1 MGLELP
7 ILNQPRPHEAF
18 HSARELESKLHATVR
33 GEVRFDPASRAL
45 YAADASNYRATPIG
59 VVLPHDAA
67 DVEAT
72 IAACRETGAAV
83 LPRGAGTSLSGQCCN
98 VAVVLDFSKYMRRL
112 VSLDPRKKIAI
123 VEPGIVLD
131 RVREAA
137 EVHHLTFPPDP
148 ATHSRCTIGGM
159 IGNNS
164 CGTHSVMG
172 GLTANNIR
180 SLDILLYDGTRM
192 TVGATTDEE
201 ISAIIARGGR
211 PGEIYAGLRRIRD
224 QYANEIR
231 RRFPNI
237 PRRVSGYNLD
247 ELLPERGFQVAR
259 ALVGG
264 EGTLATVL
272 RATLD
277 LMHSPPSRRLAVL
290 GFPDPFLAADA
301 VPDIIR
307 HNPIGLEGVDSMLL
321 DFMRRKNLAVDDMQ
335 LLPEGGAFLLTEFGA
350 ETDEEAEAKAH
361 ALLAASSRFP
371 GSPTG
376 RVCTL
381 EEAPR
386 LWHIRESALG
396 STVFVPG
403 EPHGWEGWED
413 AAVPPEQ
420 LGSYLRQL
428 WALMKTYG
436 YRSPMYGHFGQGCV
450 HTRINFDLESEPGIR
465 KFRAF
470 LDDATDIVIAHGGSL
485 SGEHGDGRARAAL
498 LPKMFG
504 PELMQ
509 AFREFKTLWDPDN
522 RMNPAILMEPA
533 PAASASGRSH
543 FSRNDQALKGHELTR
558 AENTLEKQPALAS
571 LREAQTV
578 EAPAFRPGN
587 ETSTEQGALAPEGIL
602 PIYQPDESF
611 RLGAGYVSK
620 KPETFFQF
628 PDDNGSFGEAT
639 LRCVGVGACRKEHG
653 GTMCPSYMAT
663 REEQHSTRG
672 RAHLLWELMEGKVL
686 GSSSGPTD
694 WRNDAVREALD
705 LCLSCKACKSECP
718 VNVDVA
724 TYKAEFL
731 AHYYG
736 NRLRK
741 PQHYAF
747 GFMDRLAHLSSLIPG
762 LTPRLANL
770 PLTMPGL
777 SHAIKAI
784 LCVAPQ
790 RKLPRFAPRSF
801 QSEWKRSSGS
811 SGSGHNFTRA
821 DQNSRSGAL
830 SPVREA
836 QTVEAPAF
844 RPGNKT
850 PQKEGASAPEAA
862 SKGHD
867 PTSDEETLLS
877 HEKVKGHDSS
887 RADQTPQEEWAL
899 APVREAPGVEAPA
912 FRPGPKTPQNEGAL
926 APEDALKGHDSSR
939 TDQNPQ
945 DKGASAPVREAQTV
959 EAPAFR
965 PGNKTPQEEGA
976 SAPED
981 ALKGH
986 DFSRADRNLQE
997 EGALAPVRETR
1008 PAAPQVLLWPD
1019 TWNNYYHPQSLH
1031 AAAQVLEA
1039 AGFAPEVP
1047 RHHVCCG
1054 RTLYDFGFL
1063 KQARAYLEKILHD
1076 FAPQIDAGLPFVF
1089 LEPSCASVFRDELVN
1104 FFPPGSE
1111 HGPRAQRLRDQT
1123 LLLSEFLVR
1132 HAPHFQPPQ
1141 LPGRKI
1147 VLQGHCHHKSVM
1159 KMTDELAI
1167 LRRTG
1172 ADVSLLDSGCCGMA
1186 GPFGFER
1193 DKLAVS
1199 QALGERVLLP
1209 AVRAAAPDTL
1219 LIADGFSCREQIAQ
1233 NTDRRALHFAELL
1246 ASTPPK

>member
-18 HSARELESKLHATVR
+18 QSARELESKLRATVR

-45 YAADASNYRATPIG
+45 YAVDASNYRATPIG

-112 VSLDPRKKIAI
+112 VSLDPRKQIAV

-137 EVHHLTFPPDP
+137 EVHHLTFAPDP

-211 PGEIYAGLRRIRD
+211 PAEIYAGMRRIRD
-224 QYANEIR
+224 QYADEIR
-231 RRFPNI
+231 RRFPKI

-277 LMHSPPSRRLAVL
+277 LMHSPPCRRLAVL

-301 VPDIIR
+301 VPAIIR
-307 HNPIGLEGVDSMLL
+307 HGPIGLEGVDSMLL

-335 LLPEGGAFLLTEFGA
+335 LLPQGGAFLLTEFGA
-350 ETDEEAEAKAH
+350 ETDEEAEAKAL
-361 ALLAASSRFP
+361 ALLAASSQFP

-413 AAVPPEQ
+413 AGVPPEQ

-428 WALMKTYG
+428 WAVMKDYG

-470 LDDATDIVIAHGGSL
+470 LDDATDIVIAHGGSI

-504 PELMQ
+504 PDLMQ

-522 RMNPAILMEPA
+522 RMNPAVLMEP
-533 PAASASGRSH
+533 
-543 FSRNDQALKGHELTR
+543 
-558 AENTLEKQPALAS
+558 
-571 LREAQTV
+571 V
-578 EAPAFRPGN
+578 
-587 ETSTEQGALAPEGIL
+587 STEDPV
-602 PIYQPDESF
+602 YQPEDSL
-611 RLGAGYVSK
+611 RLGAGYHAKS
-620 KPETFFQF
+620 PTTFFQF

-639 LRCVGVGACRKEHG
+639 LRCVGVGACRKEHA

-663 REEQHSTRG
+663 REERHSTRG

-686 GSSSGPTD
+686 GSSGEATE
-694 WRNDAVREALD
+694 WRNESVREALD

-736 NRLRK
+736 SRLRK

-762 LTPRLANL
+762 ITPRLANL
-770 PLTMPGL
+770 TLATPGL

-784 LCVAPQ
+784 LGVAPQ
-790 RKLPRFAPRSF
+790 RKLPQFAPRNF
-801 QSEWKRSSGS
+801 QNQWASQAHATSD
-811 SGSGHNFTRA
+811 A
-821 DQNSRSGAL
+821 
-830 SPVREA
+830 
-836 QTVEAPAF
+836 
-844 RPGNKT
+844 GNK
-850 PQKEGASAPEAA
+850 G
-862 SKGHD
+862 
-867 PTSDEETLLS
+867 
-877 HEKVKGHDSS
+877 
-887 RADQTPQEEWAL
+887 
-899 APVREAPGVEAPA
+899 PA
-912 FRPGPKTPQNEGAL
+912 VFL
-926 APEDALKGHDSSR
+926 
-939 TDQNPQ
+939 
-945 DKGASAPVREAQTV
+945 
-959 EAPAFR
+959 F
-965 PGNKTPQEEGA
+965 
-976 SAPED
+976 
-981 ALKGH
+981 
-986 DFSRADRNLQE
+986 
-997 EGALAPVRETR
+997 
-1008 PAAPQVLLWPD
+1008 PD

-1039 AGFAPEVP
+1039 AGFSPEVP

-1054 RTLYDFGFL
+1054 RPLYDFGFL
-1063 KQARAYLEKILHD
+1063 KQARAYLEKILRT
-1076 FAPQIDAGLPFVF
+1076 FAPQIDAGLSFVF
-1089 LEPSCASVFRDELVN
+1089 LEPSCASVFRDELIN
-1104 FFPPGSE
+1104 FFPPDSE
-1111 HGPRAQRLRDQT
+1111 HGPRAQRLRSQT
-1123 LLLSEFLVR
+1123 LLLSEFLAR
-1132 HAPHFQPPQ
+1132 HAPDFQPVDLSGQ
-1141 LPGRKI
+1141 KI
-1147 VLQGHCHHKSVM
+1147 VVQGHCHHKSVM

-1193 DKLAVS
+1193 DKFAVS

-1209 AVRAAAPDTL
+1209 AVRAAAPDTIL
-1219 LIADGFSCREQIAQ
+1219 VADGFSCREQIAQ
-1233 NTDRRALHFAELL
+1233 NSTRRPLHFAEVL
-1246 ASTPPK
+1246 ASAPPKEDGFSWREQIASKTQPR